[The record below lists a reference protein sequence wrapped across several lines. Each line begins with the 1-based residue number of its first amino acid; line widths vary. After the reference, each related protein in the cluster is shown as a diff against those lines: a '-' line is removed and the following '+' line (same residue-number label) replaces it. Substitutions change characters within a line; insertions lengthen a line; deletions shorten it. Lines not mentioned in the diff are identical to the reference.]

1 MEIVILGAGISGICM
16 AIKLKRA
23 GIDSFK
29 IFEKSSGLGGT
40 WFDNTYP
47 GCACDVPSHF
57 YSYSFELKADWS
69 RVYSGS
75 HEIREYLEYCA
86 NKYDVFSHI
95 EFNTE
100 IKSAT
105 FSSNKNKWLL
115 KNTQG
120 VETETKFLISGL
132 GQLNSPN
139 IPSIEGQESFIGKSF
154 HSSRWDHD
162 YDTKNK
168 RIAVIGNGGSAV
180 QFIPS
185 IGKHAKK
192 LYVFQRSAQ
201 WSIQRRDK
209 EFSNTLKWI
218 FKYIPFSLRLYR
230 LRIWI
235 LLGSNYFALVKR
247 TWYSKFF
254 EKTSINYIKS
264 IIKDPN
270 LVKKLTPNYPF
281 GCKRVLV
288 VENYYETL
296 AKENCEVIDS
306 PITLIDKD
314 MITDSKGVERKVD
327 MIIYG
332 TGFRTSEFLSPLEI
346 VGLKEKTLDE
356 EWFDGAE
363 AHRGVCIS
371 GFPNFFMLYGPNTNL
386 GHNSIIFMIECQVNY
401 ILRCIQKVMKSKN
414 SSIDIKKEKM
424 QKYNKYV
431 QAGLKKTV
439 FSANCDS
446 WYKNDSGKVINNYHK
461 GSLSYWLENSRPNF
475 REFNFD

>member
-1 MEIVILGAGISGICM
+1 M
-16 AIKLKRA
+16 
-23 GIDSFK
+23 
-29 IFEKSSGLGGT
+29 
-40 WFDNTYP
+40 
-47 GCACDVPSHF
+47 
-57 YSYSFELKADWS
+57 
-69 RVYSGS
+69 
-75 HEIREYLEYCA
+75 
-86 NKYDVFSHI
+86 
-95 EFNTE
+95 
-100 IKSAT
+100 
-105 FSSNKNKWLL
+105 
-115 KNTQG
+115 
-120 VETETKFLISGL
+120 
-132 GQLNSPN
+132 
-139 IPSIEGQESFIGKSF
+139 
-154 HSSRWDHD
+154 
-162 YDTKNK
+162 
-168 RIAVIGNGGSAV
+168 
-180 QFIPS
+180 
-185 IGKHAKK
+185 
-192 LYVFQRSAQ
+192 
-201 WSIQRRDK
+201 
-209 EFSNTLKWI
+209 
-218 FKYIPFSLRLYR
+218 
-230 LRIWI
+230 
-235 LLGSNYFALVKR
+235 VKR

-356 EWFDGAE
+356 EWSDGAE

-401 ILRCIQKVMKSKN
+401 ILRCIQKVMKSNN
-414 SSIDIKKEKM
+414 SSIDIKKENM

-446 WYKNDSGKVINNYHK
+446 WYKNESGKVINNYHK
-461 GSLSYWLENSRPNF
+461 GSLSYW
-475 REFNFD
+475 